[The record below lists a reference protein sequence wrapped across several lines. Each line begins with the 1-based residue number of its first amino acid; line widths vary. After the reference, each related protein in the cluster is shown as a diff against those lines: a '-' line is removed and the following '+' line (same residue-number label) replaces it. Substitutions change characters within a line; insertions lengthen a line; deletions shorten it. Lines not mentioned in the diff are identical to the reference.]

1 MSWIR
6 ILRMQLIHCTVSN
19 RKNMIGFHGFI
30 DFCLI
35 ESSRKKFY
43 KILGVHCSRW
53 AGYWRRLQHFK
64 SLSRSS
70 NWAKFLSTPHTEN
83 MSPQIFVNKQKV
95 WCGWNSTMM
104 KNSVKAALSNTA
116 ISIQDHIEPMPTK
129 IFNKHWNQPATEQR
143 SDSKSD

>member
-35 ESSRKKFY
+35 ESSRKKFC

-104 KNSVKAALSNTA
+104 KNSVKSSTLQYSNLHPRSYWTNA
-116 ISIQDHIEPMPTK
+116 
-129 IFNKHWNQPATEQR
+129 NKDNKDWNQPATEQR
-143 SDSKSD
+143 SDSKSN